1 MYHFQRKVDDEDLY
15 FIEEII
21 KESFDMSKT
30 TSMKIPVIK
39 KDDIKINC
47 NHSTNLA
54 SMQIIT
60 KETKRSFLHILLKY
74 LMILISK

>member
-1 MYHFQRKVDDEDLY
+1 
-15 FIEEII
+15 
-21 KESFDMSKT
+21 MSKT

-60 KETKRSFLHILLKY
+60 KDQKVFLHILLKY